1 MYYSIN
7 MKFDANPLI
16 KSAIANP
23 KGNTGKAK
31 EKLTFID
38 EYLINECYHRQE
50 ISFFYSLI
58 FLL

>member
-1 MYYSIN
+1 MRNLPNKKIYVISHIYYSIN
-7 MKFDANPLI
+7 MKFDANSLI

-38 EYLINECYHRQE
+38 EYLINE
-50 ISFFYSLI
+50 
-58 FLL
+58 

>member
-1 MYYSIN
+1 

-38 EYLINECYHRQE
+38 EYLINEWML
-50 ISFFYSLI
+50 SSLGNFI
-58 FLL
+58 LL

>member
-1 MYYSIN
+1 MHVISHIYYSIN

-16 KSAIANP
+16 KSDIANP

-38 EYLINECYHRQE
+38 EYLINE
-50 ISFFYSLI
+50 
-58 FLL
+58 